1 MKENTLSGDFK
12 LGILNKDLPA
22 LWDHVWGP
30 SGIYNRRPEQWSTKV
45 LGCQIDQ
52 LWYNKRI
59 ETDKGNDY
67 GIQH

>member
-1 MKENTLSGDFK
+1 MKENTLSADFK

-30 SGIYNRRPEQWSTKV
+30 GGIYNRRPEQWNTKV

-59 ETDKGNDY
+59 ETNKGIND
-67 GIQH
+67 GIQ

>member
-30 SGIYNRRPEQWSTKV
+30 SGVYNRRPEQWNTKV

-52 LWYNKRI
+52 LWYNRRI

-67 GIQH
+67 GIQ

>member
-30 SGIYNRRPEQWSTKV
+30 SGIYNSRPEQWNTKV
-45 LGCQIDQ
+45 LDCQINQ
-52 LWYNKRI
+52 LWYNRRI

-67 GIQH
+67 GIQ

>member
-30 SGIYNRRPEQWSTKV
+30 SGIYNRRPEQWNTKV

-67 GIQH
+67 GIQ

>member
-1 MKENTLSGDFK
+1 MKENTLSADFK

-22 LWDHVWGP
+22 LWDHVCGP
-30 SGIYNRRPEQWSTKV
+30 SGIYNRRPEQWNTKV

-59 ETDKGNDY
+59 EKDKGNDY
-67 GIQH
+67 GIQ

>member
-30 SGIYNRRPEQWSTKV
+30 SGVYNRRPEQWNTKV

-52 LWYNKRI
+52 LWYNRRI

-67 GIQH
+67 GIQQ